1 MTRIALVLGGGEL
14 PGHVAERD
22 DLDAVDLDETDPMQI
37 VVEEDESL
45 ARLFEL
51 LAVRFVLG
59 YPSRGG
65 LFRARQDPV
74 VQPTA
79 HVTRRA

>member
-1 MTRIALVLGGGEL
+1 
-14 PGHVAERD
+14 
-22 DLDAVDLDETDPMQI
+22 MQI
-37 VVEEDESL
+37 VVDEDESL

-65 LFRARQDPV
+65 LFAPDK
-74 VQPTA
+74 
-79 HVTRRA
+79 TRSFNQRRMSPGGA